1 MTLVGQTPPATPHAP
16 GLRPAPAHGAPPTP
30 DRRERTWLRISA
42 ADKMQA
48 TYWAEKRGY
57 PSLNEYLAEAVAE
70 QVRRENQDYDLPTLE
85 IARLNELVDQ
95 ITALSTNVAN
105 LEHVVTQGLGALLGL
120 TRGDGAYLT
129 DPADE
134 EPGTHG

>member
-1 MTLVGQTPPATPHAP
+1 MRRAYGR
-16 GLRPAPAHGAPPTP
+16 LRPTVPPPTP

-105 LEHVVTQGLGALLGL
+105 LEHVVTQGLAPCS
-120 TRGDGAYLT
+120 AS
-129 DPADE
+129 PAG
-134 EPGTHG
+134 GTVRI

>member
-1 MTLVGQTPPATPHAP
+1 MRRAYGR
-16 GLRPAPAHGAPPTP
+16 LRPTVPRLPPTGGS
-30 DRRERTWLRISA
+30 ERGCGSPLRQDA
-42 ADKMQA
+42 GHLL
-48 TYWAEKRGY
+48 AEKRGY

-105 LEHVVTQGLGALLGL
+105 LEHVVTQGLAPCS
-120 TRGDGAYLT
+120 AS
-129 DPADE
+129 PAG
-134 EPGTHG
+134 GTVRI